1 MHTDEHHERGCKYCK
16 LCICA
21 HNPIC
26 LNYTKSRIFAVLVSE
41 NSGKTLFRTYK
52 KSLFGLFGGFG
63 HLREGA
69 KGGEGGGLHGL
80 NT

>member
-1 MHTDEHHERGCKYCK
+1 MHTSKVAASY
-16 LCICA
+16 
-21 HNPIC
+21 NPSPSK
-26 LNYTKSRIFAVLVSE
+26 YTKSRFFAVLVSE

>member
-1 MHTDEHHERGCKYCK
+1 MHTSKVAASY
-16 LCICA
+16 
-21 HNPIC
+21 NPSPS
-26 LNYTKSRIFAVLVSE
+26 NYTKSRIFAVLVSE

-63 HLREGA
+63 YLREGA